1 MSLDNIIVEKVRNN
15 AKARLNLRITIRH
28 GIRTKKKKKKRKTKD
43 SFKYKISNKNIR
55 LFCSTIGKQNKTI
68 LTIII

>member
-15 AKARLNLRITIRH
+15 AKTRLNLRITIRH
-28 GIRTKKKKKKRKTKD
+28 GIRTKKKKKRKTKD

-55 LFCSTIGKQNKTI
+55 LFCSTLGKQNKTI